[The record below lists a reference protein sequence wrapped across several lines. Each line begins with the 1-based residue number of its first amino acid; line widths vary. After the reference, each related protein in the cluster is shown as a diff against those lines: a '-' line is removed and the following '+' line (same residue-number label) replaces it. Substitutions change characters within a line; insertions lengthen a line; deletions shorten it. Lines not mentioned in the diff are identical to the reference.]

1 MLPNEIKPN
10 NSYLESDVIVVV
22 YVAMSLSVLTSVV
35 TALIEYMPVESR
47 NTTGLLLQYAN
58 MLQAIASPESVLG
71 ESYSKR
77 YVAVGAASPS
87 P

>member
-1 MLPNEIKPN
+1 MPAHRLWMKSGASGRAIKPN

-58 MLQAIASPESVLG
+58 MLQAIASPESVL
-71 ESYSKR
+71 
-77 YVAVGAASPS
+77 A
-87 P
+87 

>member
-22 YVAMSLSVLTSVV
+22 YVAMSLSVLRSVV

-47 NTTGLLLQYAN
+47 NTTGLLLQHAN
-58 MLQAIASPESVLG
+58 TLQEIALLASV
-71 ESYSKR
+71 
-77 YVAVGAASPS
+77 VV
-87 P
+87 

>member
-22 YVAMSLSVLTSVV
+22 YVAMSLSALTSVV

-58 MLQAIASPESVLG
+58 TLQAIALLASV
-71 ESYSKR
+71 
-77 YVAVGAASPS
+77 VV
-87 P
+87 

>member
-22 YVAMSLSVLTSVV
+22 YVAMSLSVLRSVV

-58 MLQAIASPESVLG
+58 TLQEIALLASV
-71 ESYSKR
+71 
-77 YVAVGAASPS
+77 VV
-87 P
+87 

>member
-22 YVAMSLSVLTSVV
+22 YVAISLSVLTSVV

-58 MLQAIASPESVLG
+58 TLQAIASPESVL
-71 ESYSKR
+71 
-77 YVAVGAASPS
+77 A
-87 P
+87 

>member
-22 YVAMSLSVLTSVV
+22 YVAMSLSVLRSVV
-35 TALIEYMPVESR
+35 TVLIEYMPVESR

-58 MLQAIASPESVLG
+58 ILQAIALLASV
-71 ESYSKR
+71 
-77 YVAVGAASPS
+77 VV
-87 P
+87 